1 MNLCRQIIKI
11 SMLEINELQKAYRN
25 GVKALDE
32 VTLSVGRG
40 MLGLLGPNGAGKS
53 TLMRTLATLQTPDS
67 GSLVF
72 DGINILQNPVEL
84 RKLLGYL
91 PQDFGVY
98 PGVSA
103 KNLLDYFAILK
114 GITAKKDRRRAI
126 EEVLEITNL
135 SDVAD
140 KNVDGFSGG
149 MKQRFGI
156 AQLLLNKPKFIIV
169 DEPTAGLDPAER
181 NRFLNLLREISV
193 ENTVIFSTHIVEDIS
208 DLCGQVAI
216 LHHGKIL
223 LHERPSQAVDDVRG
237 KIWTA
242 IIDKIDLEVAKTK
255 YILLASKYSS
265 PLSITIRVFSENQP
279 SSDFT
284 PAEPQLEDVYFAAL
298 AMNGHPTAQPQLA
311 S

>member
-1 MNLCRQIIKI
+1 
-11 SMLEINELQKAYRN
+11 MLEINELQKTYRN
-25 GVKALDE
+25 GVKALDQ

-67 GSLVF
+67 GRAFF
-72 DGINILQNPVEL
+72 DGIDILKNPVEL

-98 PGVSA
+98 PGISA
-103 KNLLDYFAILK
+103 QKLLDYFAILK
-114 GITAKKDRRRAI
+114 GITAKKNRRRAI

-135 SDVAD
+135 SDVAG

-156 AQLLLNKPKFIIV
+156 AQLLLNNPKFIIV

-193 ENTVIFSTHIVEDIS
+193 ENTVVFSTHIVEDIN

-223 LHERPSQAVDDVRG
+223 LHERPSQAVDDVSG

-242 IIDKIDLEVAKTK
+242 TIDKIDLEVATSK
-255 YILLASKYSS
+255 YMVLASKYNS

-279 SSDFT
+279 SSDFM

-298 AMNGHPTAQPQLA
+298 AMNGHPTAQPQFA

>member
-1 MNLCRQIIKI
+1 
-11 SMLEINELQKAYRN
+11 MLEINELQKTYRN
-25 GVKALDE
+25 GVKALDQ

-67 GSLVF
+67 GRAFF
-72 DGINILQNPVEL
+72 DGIDILKNPVEL

-98 PGVSA
+98 PGISA
-103 KNLLDYFAILK
+103 QKLLDYFAILK
-114 GITAKKDRRRAI
+114 GITAKKDRRRVI

-135 SDVAD
+135 SDVAG

-156 AQLLLNKPKFIIV
+156 AQLLLNNPKFIIV

-193 ENTVIFSTHIVEDIS
+193 ENTVVFSTHIVEDIN
-208 DLCGQVAI
+208 DLCSQVAI
-216 LHHGKIL
+216 LHRGKIL
-223 LHERPSQAVDDVRG
+223 LHESPSQAIDDVSG

-242 IIDKIDLEVAKTK
+242 TIDKIDLEVATSKYMVLATK
-255 YILLASKYSS
+255 YNS
-265 PLSITIRVFSENQP
+265 PLSLTIRVFSENQP

-298 AMNGHPTAQPQLA
+298 AMNGHPTAQLQLT

>member
-1 MNLCRQIIKI
+1 
-11 SMLEINELQKAYRN
+11 MLEINELQKTYRN
-25 GVKALDE
+25 GVKALDQ

-67 GSLVF
+67 GRAFF
-72 DGINILQNPVEL
+72 DGIDILKNPVEL

-98 PGVSA
+98 PGISA
-103 KNLLDYFAILK
+103 QKLLDYFAILK
-114 GITAKKDRRRAI
+114 GITAKKDRRRVI
-126 EEVLEITNL
+126 EEVLKITNL
-135 SDVAD
+135 SDVAG

-156 AQLLLNKPKFIIV
+156 AQLLLNNPKFIIV

-193 ENTVIFSTHIVEDIS
+193 ENTVIFSTHIVEDIN

-223 LHERPSQAVDDVRG
+223 LHESPSQAIDDVSG

-242 IIDKIDLEVAKTK
+242 TIDKIDLEVATSK
-255 YILLASKYSS
+255 YMVLASKYNS
-265 PLSITIRVFSENQP
+265 PLSLTIRVFSENQP

-298 AMNGHPTAQPQLA
+298 AMNGHPTAQLQLT

>member
-1 MNLCRQIIKI
+1 
-11 SMLEINELQKAYRN
+11 MLEINELQKTYRN
-25 GVKALDE
+25 GIKALDQ

-53 TLMRTLATLQTPDS
+53 TLMRTLSTLQTPDS
-67 GSLVF
+67 GSVFF
-72 DGINILQNPVEL
+72 DGIDILKNPVEL

-98 PGVSA
+98 PGISA
-103 KNLLDYFAILK
+103 QKLLHYFAVLK
-114 GITAKKDRRRAI
+114 GITAPKDRKRVI

-135 SDVAD
+135 SDVAGKD
-140 KNVDGFSGG
+140 VDAFSGG

-193 ENTVIFSTHIVEDIS
+193 ENTVIFSTHIVEDIN
-208 DLCGQVAI
+208 DLCGQVAV

-223 LHERPSQAVDDVRG
+223 LHESPSQAVEDVRG

-242 IIDKIDLEVAKTK
+242 TIDKKDSVQATSKHMV
-255 YILLASKYSS
+255 LASKYST
-265 PLSITIRVFSENQP
+265 PHSITIRVFSDNQP
-279 SSDFT
+279 ASDFT
-284 PAEPQLEDVYFAAL
+284 TAEPQLEDVYFAAL
-298 AMNGHPTAQPQLA
+298 ATNGQPTAQPRVA